1 LLPEVREIYLVKT
14 ISVICLLALAIFA
27 MPATSVRADA
37 SDNGCKHSDGRA
49 KGCSDPVSMPE
60 PTSSALVAMGLLAI
74 TGLAIGLGRKRLV
87 QN

>member
-1 LLPEVREIYLVKT
+1 LLFHLGGIYFVKT
-14 ISVICLLALAIFA
+14 ISVVCLLALAIFA

-37 SDNGCKHSDGRA
+37 SSNGCKHSDGRA
-49 KGCSDPVSMPE
+49 KGCGDPVSMPE
-60 PTSSALVAMGLLAI
+60 PTSSALVATGLLAI